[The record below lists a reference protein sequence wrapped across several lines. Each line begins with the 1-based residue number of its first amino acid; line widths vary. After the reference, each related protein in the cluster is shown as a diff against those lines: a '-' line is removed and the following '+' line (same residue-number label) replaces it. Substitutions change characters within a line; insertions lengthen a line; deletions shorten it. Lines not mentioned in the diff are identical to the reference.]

1 MIEFKAVSKTYPGSE
16 NPVVNDLSFE
26 VLEGEICVLVG
37 PSGCGKTT
45 SMRMVNRLI
54 EITEG
59 EILIDGEPNTAMS
72 GTQLRRKIGYA
83 IQQIGLFPHRT
94 IADNIGTV
102 PNLLGWDKS
111 RIKSRVDE
119 LLDTVGLA
127 PDDYRDRYPAELSG
141 GQQQRVGVARALAAD
156 PPIMLMDEPFGAVDP
171 ITREG
176 LQDEF
181 LRIQQD
187 IKKTIVFVTH
197 DIDEAIKMGN
207 KIAILKQGGVLA
219 QYDTPENILASPTPS
234 SSPRS
239 WAETGSSSG
248 SRSRA
253 SARWTSSRP
262 TAAPTDLLRINEG
275 LSVKDA
281 LSELIGSGYSRAV
294 VEKDGDNRLLTF
306 DAIEELMGGTSGEP
320 SNGGESLRVSGPALL
335 LLQDVLGEPKIHRLG
350 VAQGELLGG
359 YSAGLPGAHLPL
371 FHLRRGGP
379 GSSRSPSEYSRPAT
393 ARSTR
398 RSPSLPAYCTPYRA
412 SRSSPS

>member
-1 MIEFKAVSKTYPGSE
+1 MIEFRQVGKTYPGSQS
-16 NPVVNDLSFE
+16 PVVTDLSFE

-45 SMRMVNRLI
+45 TMRMVNRLI

-72 GTQLRRKIGYA
+72 ATRLRRKIGYA

-102 PNLLGWDKS
+102 PNLLGWDKG

-119 LLDTVGLA
+119 LLDTVGLP

-176 LQDEF
+176 LQNEF

-219 QYDTPENILASPTPS
+219 QYDTPETILANPNS
-234 SSPRS
+234 
-239 WAETGSSSG
+239 EFV
-248 SRSRA
+248 A
-253 SARWTSSRP
+253 SLVG
-262 TAAPTDLLRINEG
+262 TDRILKRLSLVRVGEMRLEPANGEAEG
-275 LSVKDA
+275 LPHIDGDLTVRDA
-281 LSELIGSGYSRAV
+281 LSEIIGSGGTKGV
-294 VEKDGDNRLLTF
+294 VESDGERGLLTI
-306 DAIEELMGGTSGEP
+306 DAIEKL
-320 SNGGESLRVSGPALL
+320 
-335 LLQDVLGEPKIHRLG
+335 
-350 VAQGELLGG
+350 
-359 YSAGLPGAHLPL
+359 
-371 FHLRRGGP
+371 
-379 GSSRSPSEYSRPAT
+379 SRARDDSRD
-393 ARSTR
+393 
-398 RSPSLPAYCTPYRA
+398 
-412 SRSSPS
+412 

>member
-1 MIEFKAVSKTYPGSE
+1 MIEFRQVSKTYPGSDK
-16 NPVVNDLSFE
+16 PVVNDLSFE
-26 VLEGEICVLVG
+26 VPEGEICVLVG

-111 RIKSRVDE
+111 RIKNRVDE
-119 LLDTVGLA
+119 LLDTVGLP
-127 PDDYRDRYPAELSG
+127 PDEYRDRYPAELSG

-197 DIDEAIKMGN
+197 DIDEAIKMGD

-219 QYDTPENILASPTPS
+219 QYDTPENIL
-234 SSPRS
+234 
-239 WAETGSSSG
+239 
-248 SRSRA
+248 
-253 SARWTSSRP
+253 SRP
-262 TAAPTDLLRINEG
+262 DSEFVSSFVGGDRVLKRLSLTRVGEMDLEPANGGTDELLKINGG

-281 LSELIGSGYSRAV
+281 LSELIGSGHSRAV
-294 VEKDGDNRLLTF
+294 VERDSGNGLLTF
-306 DAIEELMGGTSGEP
+306 EAIEDLMGGASNEG
-320 SNGGESLRVSGPALL
+320 SNGE
-335 LLQDVLGEPKIHRLG
+335 ET
-350 VAQGELLGG
+350 
-359 YSAGLPGAHLPL
+359 SA
-371 FHLRRGGP
+371 
-379 GSSRSPSEYSRPAT
+379 
-393 ARSTR
+393 
-398 RSPSLPAYCTPYRA
+398 
-412 SRSSPS
+412 

>member
-1 MIEFKAVSKTYPGSE
+1 MIEFREVSKTYPGSDK
-16 NPVVNDLSFE
+16 PVVNDLSFE
-26 VLEGEICVLVG
+26 VPDGEICVLVG

-111 RIKSRVDE
+111 RIKNRVDE
-119 LLDTVGLA
+119 LLDTVGLP
-127 PDDYRDRYPAELSG
+127 PDEYRDRYPAELSG

-197 DIDEAIKMGN
+197 DIDEAIKMGD

-219 QYDTPENILASPTPS
+219 QYDTPENIL
-234 SSPRS
+234 
-239 WAETGSSSG
+239 
-248 SRSRA
+248 
-253 SARWTSSRP
+253 SRP
-262 TAAPTDLLRINEG
+262 DSEFVSSFVGGDRVLKRLSLTRVGEMDLEPANGGTDELLKINGG

-281 LSELIGSGYSRAV
+281 LSELIGSGHSRAV
-294 VEKDGDNRLLTF
+294 VERDSGNGLLTF
-306 DAIEELMGGTSGEP
+306 EAIEDLMGGASNEGSDGEETS
-320 SNGGESLRVSGPALL
+320 A
-335 LLQDVLGEPKIHRLG
+335 
-350 VAQGELLGG
+350 
-359 YSAGLPGAHLPL
+359 
-371 FHLRRGGP
+371 
-379 GSSRSPSEYSRPAT
+379 
-393 ARSTR
+393 
-398 RSPSLPAYCTPYRA
+398 
-412 SRSSPS
+412 